1 MRAHASRYFHGLPK
15 ATVLRRGIMKAL
27 TEEEFGRILTGYEKE
42 LGLEE
47 PEA

>member
-1 MRAHASRYFHGLPK
+1 MDC
-15 ATVLRRGIMKAL
+15 VLRKGK
-27 TEEEFGRILTGYEKE
+27 EFGRILTGYEME